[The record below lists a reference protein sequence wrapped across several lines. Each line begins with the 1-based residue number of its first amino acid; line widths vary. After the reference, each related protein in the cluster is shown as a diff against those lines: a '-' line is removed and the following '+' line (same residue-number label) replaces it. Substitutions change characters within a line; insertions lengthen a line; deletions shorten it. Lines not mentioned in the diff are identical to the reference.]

1 MPTLAHTKMA
11 RVLTALAL
19 LALTNSAVAC
29 GNDHAHAHDPP
40 TRRGYPPVPV
50 APPARPLQWGDINV
64 IHTTDSHGWLLGHT
78 KSSFPEPNYSGDLGD
93 FASFVKHMKDM
104 AQVRAYSG
112 GGEKGAESAAASRRR
127 PPPHRLR

>member
-1 MPTLAHTKMA
+1 MM
-11 RVLTALAL
+11 RFFTALGL
-19 LALTNSAVAC
+19 LAFTTSAAAC
-29 GNDHAHAHDPP
+29 GDDHAPAHDAS
-40 TRRGYPPVPV
+40 TRRGYPPVPL

-78 KSSFPEPNYSGDLGD
+78 KSSFPEPNYSGDFGD
-93 FASFVKHMKDM
+93 FASFVKHMKDI
-104 AQVRAYSG
+104 AQVRACSGGG